1 MPGATLSSKIYNSKI
16 LVILRDADRI
26 VVAKGLSEDLGQM
39 LGPEHMKFRR
49 VPDGHGFSV
58 LSGAEVIKHILD
70 FWELDVWQMLI
81 SRMVFSNSSPSLRH
95 VGSVKALL
103 SLEVPRKPNYLA
115 RSLGSS
121 PRAEPFPSG
130 VCTMTGGDSYG
141 QARA

>member
-16 LVILRDADRI
+16 LVVLDDVEGV
-26 VVAKGLSEDLGQM
+26 VVAKAVSEDMGQM
-39 LGPEHMKFRR
+39 LGLQYMKFRQ
-49 VPDGHGFSV
+49 VPGGHGFSV
-58 LSGAEVIKHILD
+58 LSGAKVIKHILD

-81 SRMVFSNSSPSLRH
+81 SRVVFSNSSPSLRH